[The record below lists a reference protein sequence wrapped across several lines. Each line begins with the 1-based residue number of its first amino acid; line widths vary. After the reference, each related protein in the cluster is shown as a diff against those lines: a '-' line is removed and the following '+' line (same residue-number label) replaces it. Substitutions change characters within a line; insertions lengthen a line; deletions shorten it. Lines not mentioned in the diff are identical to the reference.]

1 MNTAESVQLKRKK
14 KYAVNTWWAK
24 ANLVR
29 TRIGTL
35 NECVSRSLV
44 RRWRKN
50 VFYCLA
56 IKLKH
61 FWCRCGWGTHPFP
74 SRTRRL
80 RPNRPMVLH
89 WRRCG
94 RAGGRQI
101 KKKTTGWKPDEDKTG
116 IGKWVLSETG
126 WSQIRIVKSGANP
139 YQPGRAVKICWFY
152 QWLEILKEFKISND
166 W

>member
-1 MNTAESVQLKRKK
+1 MSECTDWMTEVRWKLASVSTYGRRDVYEGLNVARNEAKR
-14 KYAVNTWWAK
+14 NWGRRER
-24 ANLVR
+24 LH
-29 TRIGTL
+29 
-35 NECVSRSLV
+35 SRSITQ
-44 RRWRKN
+44 
-50 VFYCLA
+50 Y
-56 IKLKH
+56 
-61 FWCRCGWGTHPFP
+61 FWWRCGQGTHPFP
-74 SRTRRL
+74 SRTRWL
-80 RPNRPMVLH
+80 RPDRPMVLH

>member
-1 MNTAESVQLKRKK
+1 MSECTDWMTEVRWKLASVSAYGRRDVYEGLNVARNEAKR
-14 KYAVNTWWAK
+14 NWGWRER
-24 ANLVR
+24 LH
-29 TRIGTL
+29 
-35 NECVSRSLV
+35 SRSITQ
-44 RRWRKN
+44 
-50 VFYCLA
+50 C
-56 IKLKH
+56 
-61 FWCRCGWGTHPFP
+61 FWWRCGQGTHPFP
-74 SRTRRL
+74 SRTRWL
-80 RPNRPMVLH
+80 RPDRPMVLH

>member
-1 MNTAESVQLKRKK
+1 MSECTDWMTEVRWKLASVSAYGRRDVYEGLNVARNEAKR
-14 KYAVNTWWAK
+14 NWGWRER
-24 ANLVR
+24 LH
-29 TRIGTL
+29 
-35 NECVSRSLV
+35 SRSITQ
-44 RRWRKN
+44 
-50 VFYCLA
+50 Y
-56 IKLKH
+56 
-61 FWCRCGWGTHPFP
+61 FWWRCGQGTHPFP
-74 SRTRRL
+74 SRTRWL
-80 RPNRPMVLH
+80 RPDRPMVLH

>member
-1 MNTAESVQLKRKK
+1 MSECTDWMTEVRWKLASVSAYGRRDVYEGLNVARNEVKRNWGWREIL
-14 KYAVNTWWAK
+14 Y
-24 ANLVR
+24 
-29 TRIGTL
+29 
-35 NECVSRSLV
+35 SRSITQ
-44 RRWRKN
+44 
-50 VFYCLA
+50 Y
-56 IKLKH
+56 
-61 FWCRCGWGTHPFP
+61 FWWRCGQGTHPFP
-74 SRTRRL
+74 SRTRWL
-80 RPNRPMVLH
+80 RPDRPMVLH

-152 QWLEILKEFKISND
+152 QWLEILNKKSRRRNIWCF
-166 W
+166 

>member
-1 MNTAESVQLKRKK
+1 M
-14 KYAVNTWWAK
+14 
-24 ANLVR
+24 
-29 TRIGTL
+29 
-35 NECVSRSLV
+35 
-44 RRWRKN
+44 
-50 VFYCLA
+50 FYCLA
-56 IKLKH
+56 IKLKD

-152 QWLEILKEFKISND
+152 QWFKKKRYFLFKWLIKHQSALYLENCIHEIWLKVNQISLIQNVKRYESIS
-166 W
+166 

>member
-1 MNTAESVQLKRKK
+1 MSECTDWMTEVRWKLASVSAYGRRDVYEGLNVARNEAKR
-14 KYAVNTWWAK
+14 NWGWRER
-24 ANLVR
+24 LH
-29 TRIGTL
+29 
-35 NECVSRSLV
+35 SRSITQ
-44 RRWRKN
+44 
-50 VFYCLA
+50 C
-56 IKLKH
+56 
-61 FWCRCGWGTHPFP
+61 FWWRCGQGTHPFP
-74 SRTRRL
+74 SRTRWL
-80 RPNRPMVLH
+80 RPDRPMVLH

-152 QWLEILKEFKISND
+152 QWLEILNKKSRRRNIWCF
-166 W
+166 

>member
-1 MNTAESVQLKRKK
+1 MLLSFQEMREIRKK
-14 KYAVNTWWAK
+14 RRCELAHRKTYFEYRAYGASHQSTRSDNGEEIGHFVIKESIKICRWWCAYG
-24 ANLVR
+24 R
-29 TRIGTL
+29 
-35 NECVSRSLV
+35 
-44 RRWRKN
+44 
-50 VFYCLA
+50 
-56 IKLKH
+56 
-61 FWCRCGWGTHPFP
+61 HPYP

-80 RPNRPMVLH
+80 RRKRPMVLH

-152 QWLEILKEFKISND
+152 QWLEILNKKSRRRNIWCF
-166 W
+166 

>member
-1 MNTAESVQLKRKK
+1 MRLDHLLSKELDTVGCENGWINPTKTEEEVE
-14 KYAVNTWWAK
+14 N
-24 ANLVR
+24 
-29 TRIGTL
+29 
-35 NECVSRSLV
+35 C
-44 RRWRKN
+44 N

-152 QWLEILKEFKISND
+152 QWLEILNKKSRRRNIWCF
-166 W
+166 